1 MNPWG
6 TSPSVGVEGGDAAF
20 GTNAPY
26 LDAVLWR
33 SFLVGMKRGAHV
45 ARGGQIVVTRAWR
58 MFGAGSM
65 LVLAVNA

>member
-1 MNPWG
+1 
-6 TSPSVGVEGGDAAF
+6 
-20 GTNAPY
+20 
-26 LDAVLWR
+26 VLWR